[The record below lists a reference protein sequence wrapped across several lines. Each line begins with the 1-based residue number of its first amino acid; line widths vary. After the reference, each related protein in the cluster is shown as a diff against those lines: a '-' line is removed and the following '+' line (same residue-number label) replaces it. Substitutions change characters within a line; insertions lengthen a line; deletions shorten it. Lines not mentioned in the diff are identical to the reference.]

1 MEKITKSSDKVLID
15 PNEPL
20 ILPDGTAL
28 VGRVEWFLYALC
40 CLDYQNLPTPMS
52 RIEEFANAL
61 ITGEVPNIEPQSRA
75 EQFFLAIL
83 DGNVSDLP
91 QPQSRS
97 EVLLD
102 KLARGEFDLSD
113 VEPIQS
119 RYELLLAYLIKN
131 GGIGNIDYV
140 LYEFSEEM
148 KTMYNTVEK
157 PFKSLELNG
166 NTKVNVLQESVE
178 DDVIVPYQ
186 VDECQGA
193 TLTGTKETGSL
204 DNLVINGRTLVNS
217 VLEDTSNSDY
227 VSFDQDYE
235 GQSFTINGTNEGA
248 IKSAIL
254 SGNTLVNLCDKTKSV
269 FSADGNKNLWQNA
282 LFNTNPTQLTIIN
295 YTDKV
300 IKFTLHNRTTD
311 AWVSTNKVNAN
322 SKLLVNCGTNNYLKD
337 LYGAY
342 SDGWNNAEEDRNILK
357 DGILILEGDHTQ
369 EDIPYF
375 EGMQSVKNSQTLVN
389 VVSSCEFGGDS
400 MLYESRFYERPFN
413 TGETF
418 TIFVVNPNV
427 TTIKVG
433 LHNATDD
440 VWQGE
445 IEYNVSDNK
454 KIVYTVPTG
463 NTLCK
468 YVGVR
473 VNTELDST
481 GFENSLVIMSGD
493 KSNLEIENYF
503 EGMQSVKMP
512 MLTTTGKNLID
523 NISWESGRFDNN
535 TGLELTDNSFM
546 RYQKFIPVKPS
557 TTYVLSNGLTDYKAI
572 YEYDTQKTF
581 IGLYQN
587 TSFPNHSVKF
597 TTSSTT
603 RYIRIWTKNTT
614 ISPTFQLE
622 ESSTTTTYEPYKSNI
637 LTVNEDLELRG
648 IDDVKDELNLMTG
661 ELTQRIGEVVLDG
674 KINISWQVKN
684 IDSNECIYFG
694 IPNYGDII
702 TSKGYSCDN
711 FKFITGGINATFSD
725 DTEFITNKYWTGD
738 GCGLAFSIKKSKLE
752 SLDSNGFNNY
762 LRNAPTT
769 IHYHTKQESIKTVDL
784 NVVDQNN
791 TKIDK
796 IHVFDEVTHV
806 NTSSDELTPTVNI
819 GKSVS
824 YPTIIK
830 PNTKYTV
837 DLKRNDKPLTVNLG
851 GTEVTFASGETRKII
866 TTPSKLTNDKLSYY
880 GIGQKCSDIMVLEG
894 EVEENVDYFTG
905 MQSVKV
911 LTVSTVGKNVVNE
924 KIWKIEAEEE
934 GYQCLLSAGYA
945 TEAGK
950 SGNPIIIPVHVEK
963 GKVYTLKCK
972 NKATEH
978 FNDFYFMDDLLNG
991 NVKSFRKS
999 VGKNTTLN
1007 SFVDTIITF
1016 TADRDYKYLQI
1027 DTGNGNANGY
1037 IVKNTL
1043 QLEEGSI
1050 ATPYEPYKSTIL
1062 SCDEDVELYSSPNG
1076 VYKDYI
1082 NIPTHKLFKTNN
1094 VVTVNGSENWTMYSL
1109 NDEYPNTVGFYYTH
1123 NNSLNSVEG
1132 ELQLLVDGGILKWF
1146 ENERFPG
1153 NINTSE
1159 EGIGLIDNKYIKVSV
1174 LKSRLETVDVNG
1186 FKKWLTNNPIT
1197 VQYVTNPTVKTINI
1211 SIIDQDNVVQSKLH
1225 TFNDTTHIMT
1235 SSDELTPIIKCDGKL
1250 EYPVVIKPSTQYTI
1264 LANTSANG
1272 HALNNIAFDL
1282 GGEKVTNTFGTRKI
1296 TITTPSTL
1304 TDNSLT
1310 ITGEGAKVSELM
1322 VLEGNESDTLPY
1334 FEGMSSCKMPIL
1346 HTNGK
1351 NLLPYNEMFVSPF
1364 TSATPYITK
1373 NVATFPFT
1381 LGVNGRGV
1389 GIKFKVEPN
1398 TTYTLSSNVV
1408 IPNTAV
1414 GVAFYKNE
1422 SDTTNHNN
1430 KLGIAFST
1438 NIEESTKTFTT
1449 PNECNWIVCG
1459 MYILYTYEQSGGTVV
1474 ISEMPKLQ
1482 LEKNTQ
1488 ATTYE
1493 PHKSSILSCN
1503 DDVTLCGIGEVKD
1516 ELNPLTSE
1524 LTQHIKE
1531 FVLNGSE
1538 SGWFKSS
1545 NVTSDGGYRYALRLN
1560 DGIVKDH
1567 AKIMCDKFVQSENAK
1582 IGYVNYLVIDN
1593 GLKSALYFNSTAE
1606 TVDEWK
1612 AWLVENNVKVQYQL
1626 ATESIRTVDL
1636 NVVDQ
1641 DGNIIPKIKSYKDV
1655 THLEITVPKQSLLPH
1670 ISAEVATDNSKDM
1683 SSLTTKHQEIS
1694 ETQSA
1699 IEDNIQSQSDEI
1711 DTALMATTEIFESI
1725 LE

>member
-254 SGNTLVNLCDKTKSV
+254 SGNTLKE
-269 FSADGNKNLWQNA
+269 
-282 LFNTNPTQLTIIN
+282 I
-295 YTDKV
+295 
-300 IKFTLHNRTTD
+300 
-311 AWVSTNKVNAN
+311 
-322 SKLLVNCGTNNYLKD
+322 TNNLF
-337 LYGAY
+337 
-342 SDGWNNAEEDRNILK
+342 DGEVED
-357 DGILILEGDHTQ
+357 GDY
-369 EDIPYF
+369 DI
-375 EGMQSVKNSQTLVN
+375 
-389 VVSSCEFGGDS
+389 
-400 MLYESRFYERPFN
+400 N
-413 TGETF
+413 TGEKRNYSNRKRCANKIKINPSTTYTLSGITWYLQYDENGDYLGSASTNDKRLVFTSKNNAHYLTF
-418 TIFVVNPNV
+418 YNINNESGFF
-427 TTIKVG
+427 VG
-433 LHNATDD
+433 LGD
-440 VWQGE
+440 
-445 IEYNVSDNK
+445 
-454 KIVYTVPTG
+454 
-463 NTLCK
+463 
-468 YVGVR
+468 
-473 VNTELDST
+473 TEPLY
-481 GFENSLVIMSGD
+481 ELV
-493 KSNLEIENYF
+493 
-503 EGMQSVKMP
+503 SVKMP
-512 MLTTTGKNLID
+512 VLTAIGKNL
-523 NISWESGRFDNN
+523 FDKTIKPIYVGGNGVVTYPN
-535 TGLELTDNSFM
+535 GNYGFEW
-546 RYQKFIPVKPS
+546 QVVKPNTS
-557 TTYVLSNGLTDYKAI
+557 YVLSYNVDNNSYKRNEISYYTKDKVYIKTEAKTTGL
-572 YEYDTQKTF
+572 
-581 IGLYQN
+581 
-587 TSFPNHSVKF
+587 F
-597 TTSSTT
+597 TTPNNAHYIVT
-603 RYIRIWTKNTT
+603 RLTVTNEPSNI
-614 ISPTFQLE
+614 QLE
-622 ESSTTTTYEPYKSNI
+622 EGTVATSYEPFKSNI
-637 LTVNEDLELRG
+637 LTVNEEVELRG
-648 IDDVKDELNLMTG
+648 IGEVQDELNLLTG
-661 ELTQRIGEVVLDG
+661 ELTERIGEITFDGSDDENWGRNGTLSNNYETSFFTLSVDNVKRNMNHITKICDKLPVLADYNHKEDVEG
-674 KINISWQVKN
+674 VTQVTDNQISIRVLKTSLSD
-684 IDSNECIYFG
+684 DSVEGLKAYLQSN
-694 IPNYGDII
+694 PI
-702 TSKGYSCDN
+702 TVQYQ
-711 FKFITGGINATFSD
+711 FIT
-725 DTEFITNKYWTGD
+725 
-738 GCGLAFSIKKSKLE
+738 KSV
-752 SLDSNGFNNY
+752 
-762 LRNAPTT
+762 
-769 IHYHTKQESIKTVDL
+769 KTVDL

-796 IHVFDEVTHV
+796 IHVFNETTHV
-806 NTSSDELTPTVNI
+806 NASSDELTPTVNI

-851 GTEVTFASGETRKII
+851 GTEVTFASGETRKTI
-866 TTPSKLTNDKLSYY
+866 TTPSTSTNDKLSYY
-880 GIGQKCSDIMVLEG
+880 GMGQKCSDIMVLKG
-894 EVEENVDYFTG
+894 EVEGSIDYFTG
-905 MQSVKV
+905 TQSVKAP
-911 LTVSTVGKNVVNE
+911 TVSTVGKNVVNE

-934 GYQCLLSAGYA
+934 GYQCLLSAGWA
-945 TEAGK
+945 TNVDK

-972 NKATEH
+972 NKATKH

-991 NVKSFRKS
+991 KVKSFRRN
-999 VGKNTTLN
+999 VGKNSTLN

-1027 DTGNGNANGY
+1027 DTGNSDANGY

-1062 SCDEDVELYSSPNG
+1062 SCDEDVELCSSPNG

-1132 ELQLLVDGGILKWF
+1132 GLQLLVDGGILKWF

-1235 SSDELTPIIKCDGKL
+1235 SSDELTPIIKCDGEL

-1282 GGEKVTNTFGTRKI
+1282 GGAKVTNTFGTRKI
-1296 TITTPSTL
+1296 TVTTPSTL

-1346 HTNGK
+1346 STVGK
-1351 NLLPYNEMFVSPF
+1351 NLFNAYKHEFDTSSSQGLRVEILNSNSIRTYCTDTIAWRSAFV
-1364 TSATPYITK
+1364 
-1373 NVATFPFT
+1373 
-1381 LGVNGRGV
+1381 
-1389 GIKFKVEPN
+1389 
-1398 TTYTLSSNVV
+1398 
-1408 IPNTAV
+1408 
-1414 GVAFYKNE
+1414 FY
-1422 SDTTNHNN
+1422 
-1430 KLGIAFST
+1430 
-1438 NIEESTKTFTT
+1438 
-1449 PNECNWIVCG
+1449 
-1459 MYILYTYEQSGGTVV
+1459 
-1474 ISEMPKLQ
+1474 Q
-1482 LEKNTQ
+1482 LEPHTWYNIRCEASGNGVKQVDINIPEYGTSWNPNVTSCTQ
-1488 ATTYE
+1488 SNNMLGKFLTDE
-1493 PHKSSILSCN
+1493 SGK
-1503 DDVTLCGIGEVKD
+1503 VKI
-1516 ELNPLTSE
+1516 SF
-1524 LTQHIKE
+1524 QG
-1531 FVLNGSE
+1531 NGSE
-1538 SGWFKSS
+1538 SISYDNTYTNIQIEKISDKNINATAYEPYKTSILSLPEEIVLRGIKGAKDTYNTRTGEYVKRIGEILVDGSNDEAWRDCTPTNDSVISFLLVLDGKENSANFTNNKMINKPTWDANVEGIWADCNIILTFKRS
-1545 NVTSDGGYRYALRLN
+1545 TLTTN
-1560 DGIVKDH
+1560 DLTG
-1567 AKIMCDKFVQSENAK
+1567 ARQ
-1582 IGYVNYLVIDN
+1582 
-1593 GLKSALYFNSTAE
+1593 
-1606 TVDEWK
+1606 
-1612 AWLVENNVKVQYQL
+1612 WLSQNPIAVQYEL
-1626 ATESIRTVDL
+1626 ETPIIKTVDL

-1641 DGNIIPKIKSYKDV
+1641 NGNTIPKIKSYNGV
-1655 THLEITVPKQSLLPH
+1655 THLEVTVPKQSLLPH

-1694 ETQSA
+1694 EAQSA
-1699 IEDNIQSQSDEI
+1699 IKDNIQSQSDEI
-1711 DTALMATTEIFESI
+1711 DIALMATTEIFESI

>member
-254 SGNTLVNLCDKTKSV
+254 TGHTLVNALQEPQNFRIYGEDTISYYYRTYKTPTLK
-269 FSADGNKNLWQNA
+269 A
-282 LFNTNPTQLTIIN
+282 NTKYYYKVLNMPT
-295 YTDKV
+295 
-300 IKFTLHNRTTD
+300 
-311 AWVSTNKVNAN
+311 NAN
-322 SKLLVNCGTNNYLKD
+322 WVLADSSSTTNVYFAYGSVKNTSGTITLNNNVTSTSKLWVRFLNSETSTVDVLNKIQIIFLEYQ
-337 LYGAY
+337 
-342 SDGWNNAEEDRNILK
+342 DGMENW
-357 DGILILEGDHTQ
+357 
-369 EDIPYF
+369 DIPYF
-375 EGMQSVKNSQTLVN
+375 EGMQSVKMPVLKSVGKNTFNIKNKGAWRSGWYSIPL
-389 VVSSCEFGGDS
+389 
-400 MLYESRFYERPFN
+400 ESPFN
-413 TGETF
+413 GE
-418 TIFVVNPNV
+418 VYVKGDNSLP
-427 TTIKVG
+427 
-433 LHNATDD
+433 
-440 VWQGE
+440 
-445 IEYNVSDNK
+445 SDF
-454 KIVYTVPTG
+454 
-463 NTLCK
+463 
-468 YVGVR
+468 R
-473 VNTELDST
+473 VNILAINKNEH
-481 GFENSLVIMSGD
+481 
-493 KSNLEIENYF
+493 
-503 EGMQSVKMP
+503 
-512 MLTTTGKNLID
+512 MLTNDRVKGGHTCYYQN
-523 NISWESGRFDNN
+523 
-535 TGLELTDNSFM
+535 LTDIEFHCPSLSIEGNS
-546 RYQKFIPVKPS
+546 RGSLDDLIV
-557 TTYVLSNGLTDYKAI
+557 NG
-572 YEYDTQKTF
+572 
-581 IGLYQN
+581 
-587 TSFPNHSVKF
+587 
-597 TTSSTT
+597 
-603 RYIRIWTKNTT
+603 YIVIE
-614 ISPTFQLE
+614 LGG
-622 ESSTTTTYEPYKSNI
+622 EPYKSNI
-637 LTVNEDLELRG
+637 LTVNEDVELRG
-648 IDDVKDELNLMTG
+648 FDSVEDTLNLNTGEYTKRIG
-661 ELTQRIGEVVLDG
+661 ELTLNGSEYWQYAKNDDGTIRFNLPISDLKDYGTSSDG
-674 KINISWQVKN
+674 KNLINNKHPKA
-684 IDSNECIYFG
+684 YFSTSG
-694 IPNYGDII
+694 NTYGVSTWRNHVVFFTEHTNVND
-702 TSKGYSCDN
+702 
-711 FKFITGGINATFSD
+711 FKQWLSQN
-725 DTEFITNKYWTGD
+725 
-738 GCGLAFSIKKSKLE
+738 
-752 SLDSNGFNNY
+752 
-762 LRNAPTT
+762 PTT
-769 IHYHTKQESIKTVDL
+769 IQYELETPIIKTVDL

-791 TKIDK
+791 NKIDK
-796 IHVFDEVTHV
+796 IHVFNETTHV
-806 NTSSDELTPTVNI
+806 NASSDELTPTVNI

-851 GTEVTFASGETRKII
+851 GTEVTFTSGETRKII
-866 TTPSKLTNDKLSYY
+866 TTPSTLTNDKLSYY

-894 EVEENVDYFTG
+894 EVEGNVDYFTG

-945 TEAGK
+945 TEVGK

-991 NVKSFRKS
+991 KVKSFRKS
-999 VGKNTTLN
+999 VGTNTTLN

-1027 DTGNGNANGY
+1027 DTGNSNANGY

-1062 SCDEDVELYSSPNG
+1062 SCDEDVELCSSPNG

-1132 ELQLLVDGGILKWF
+1132 GLQLLVDGGILKWF

-1282 GGEKVTNTFGTRKI
+1282 GGAKVTNTFGTRKI

-1346 HTNGK
+1346 HTVSK
-1351 NLLPYNEMFVSPF
+1351 NLFSREKVEFNKLYIQEGNLNANKEGRFSEANGLRSLTLSLPQNENF
-1364 TSATPYITK
+1364 TFSIGHPTGNLRIFASNEKPSIGVKGKKIFGTQGTK
-1373 NVATFPFT
+1373 VATFNTGDYKYFT
-1381 LGVNGRGV
+1381 IVYYSYNSD
-1389 GIKFKVEPN
+1389 N
-1398 TTYTLSSNVV
+1398 TSGKTEEET
-1408 IPNTAV
+1408 
-1414 GVAFYKNE
+1414 
-1422 SDTTNHNN
+1422 
-1430 KLGIAFST
+1430 IAT
-1438 NIEESTKTFTT
+1438 IQIEEGSAPTS
-1449 PNECNWIVCG
+1449 
-1459 MYILYTYEQSGGTVV
+1459 YE
-1474 ISEMPKLQ
+1474 
-1482 LEKNTQ
+1482 
-1488 ATTYE
+1488 A
-1493 PHKSSILSCN
+1493 HKSSILSYN
-1503 DDVTLCGIGEVKD
+1503 DDVTLRRIGDVQDTLDLITDEKVERIGEVVLD
-1516 ELNPLTSE
+1516 GSQPLVEIGT
-1524 LTQHIKE
+1524 LDNTYG
-1531 FVLNGSE
+1531 V
-1538 SGWFKSS
+1538 
-1545 NVTSDGGYRYALRLN
+1545 RYVFTT
-1560 DGIVKDH
+1560 DVKTGRSL
-1567 AKIMCDKFVQSENAK
+1567 ICDKLTPVVSAWSTFTTTDSEAIAIYTNAIAFRINK
-1582 IGYVNYLVIDN
+1582 NKLSDANVESVVEY
-1593 GLKSALYFNSTAE
+1593 LKSNPI
-1606 TVDEWK
+1606 
-1612 AWLVENNVKVQYQL
+1612 KVQYQL
-1626 ATESIRTVDL
+1626 ATESIKTVNL

-1641 DGNIIPKIKSYKDV
+1641 DGNTIPKIKSYNGV
-1655 THLEITVPKQSLLPH
+1655 THLEVTVPKQSLLPNV
-1670 ISAEVATDNSKDM
+1670 SAEVATDNSKDM

-1694 ETQSA
+1694 EAQST